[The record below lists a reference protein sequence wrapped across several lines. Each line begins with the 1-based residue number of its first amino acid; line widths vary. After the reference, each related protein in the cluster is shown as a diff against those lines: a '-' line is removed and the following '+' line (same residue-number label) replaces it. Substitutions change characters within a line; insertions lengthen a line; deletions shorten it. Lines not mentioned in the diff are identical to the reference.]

1 MSVWADGVQRGA
13 ESGGIRGINRA
24 VVSRQL
30 ELANGNGLRQQVGDV
45 DRTTRRRCPGFVL
58 CRRAIRRRDA

>member
-24 VVSRQL
+24 VVSGQL
-30 ELANGNGLRQQVGDV
+30 ELANGIGIRRHLGDV
-45 DRTTRRRCPGFVL
+45 DRTARRRCPGAVL
-58 CRRAIRRRDA
+58 HGRAV